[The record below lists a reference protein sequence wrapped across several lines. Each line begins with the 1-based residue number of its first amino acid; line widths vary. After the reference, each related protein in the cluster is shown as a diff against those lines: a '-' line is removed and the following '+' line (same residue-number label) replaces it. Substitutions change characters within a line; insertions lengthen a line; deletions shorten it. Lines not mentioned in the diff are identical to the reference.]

1 MLDAETVFKATG
13 SLPQNVNYA
22 VKSTYAQALIVTL
35 LELANKLPPPASK
48 MSFDDVIKRV
58 QKCIVMV
65 LAYQ

>member
-1 MLDAETVFKATG
+1 M
-13 SLPQNVNYA
+13 
-22 VKSTYAQALIVTL
+22 KSTYAQALIVTL